1 MDDIDEGF
9 LKKVGKLYK
18 RKCKKCHG
26 TEGDGKGSAADDM
39 EIEPTA
45 FTAPG
50 YLKSRVDGQL
60 YWILEK
66 GSANTEMK
74 AYGPGTDVNL
84 SRKSCGNSLLSYAIV
99 LPGKTRRRRKLPYV
113 RCRIVV
119 YAVAWSWWNHYDWEL
134 KSRDHEQEA
143 SFLRAPDT
151 WNKGGRRN
159 ETVFNGNRPQEMH
172 WMHVQIGR
180 AHV

>member
-1 MDDIDEGF
+1 MKVATVLSIFLAIIFFIPSMASAEERQIPVAPQEYIDVENPVDVDDIDEGF

-84 SRKSCGNSLLSYAIV
+84 SEEELWQLIAFIRHRF
-99 LPGKTRRRRKLPYV
+99 TR
-113 RCRIVV
+113 
-119 YAVAWSWWNHYDWEL
+119 
-134 KSRDHEQEA
+134 
-143 SFLRAPDT
+143 
-151 WNKGGRRN
+151 
-159 ETVFNGNRPQEMH
+159 
-172 WMHVQIGR
+172 
-180 AHV
+180 